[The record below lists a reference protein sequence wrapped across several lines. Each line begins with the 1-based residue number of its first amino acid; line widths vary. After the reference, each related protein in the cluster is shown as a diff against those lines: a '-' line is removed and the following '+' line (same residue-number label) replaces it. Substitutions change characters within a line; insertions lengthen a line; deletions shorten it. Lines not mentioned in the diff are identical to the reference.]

1 MNCLYTI
8 QATGT
13 ATKFSS
19 SLVNS
24 AIEFSRNEPSSITNI
39 SIFLRIKTLLRF
51 AIEGFVG
58 TVTSIIRHA
67 EDANRSLSS
76 DAS

>member
-19 SLVNS
+19 FRDGVLPQRADLNNKHFDLLSH
-24 AIEFSRNEPSSITNI
+24 
-39 SIFLRIKTLLRF
+39 KTLLRF
-51 AIEGFVG
+51 AIEGLAG

-67 EDANRSLSS
+67 EDAKRGLSS
-76 DAS
+76 VAS